1 MRSHNFT
8 SPDQKCTFCA
18 RAKSSGCVREHG
30 AYCRQTFPHADIEL
44 GPELVLDNPASI
56 KAFATAYRQ
65 QKRPLHVLINNAGA
79 NYMSEGSTAN
89 GIPLL
94 TQVT

>member
-1 MRSHNFT
+1 M
-8 SPDQKCTFCA
+8 
-18 RAKSSGCVREHG
+18 
-30 AYCRQTFPHADIEL
+30 
-44 GPELVLDNPASI
+44 LDNPASI
-56 KAFATAYRQ
+56 RAFATAYKQ

-94 TQVT
+94 TQVIKLAGMSHQLSLQAEC

>member
-1 MRSHNFT
+1 M
-8 SPDQKCTFCA
+8 
-18 RAKSSGCVREHG
+18 
-30 AYCRQTFPHADIEL
+30 
-44 GPELVLDNPASI
+44 LDNPASI
-56 KAFATAYRQ
+56 RAFATAYRQ

-94 TQVT
+94 TQVTSAGLLHHLSLQIDCWST